1 MPAGIR
7 GFPLPKGNR
16 DADIRVRLFTML
28 IHDIL
33 GLEAD
38 ENIYFVE
45 ESYASLKNNTLS
57 LQYLENIQKDPE
69 ALISGIKDENN
80 NITGLVLFNPE
91 TDDTEKFRAIFTNL
105 VSSKPVPNESSRR
118 FSSIAKN
125 LKLNKL
131 FNATSTE
138 FNNAI
143 IEYYSFQ
150 LVNRQLCENC
160 HIKKEPYEMVY
171 IESRN
176 AKLKGLLEKYRL
188 KGDILEICCGNGM
201 STLPLHRMGYNP
213 LATDYDKCQICQG
226 LEHNVL
232 DPKRTIVLDAT
243 RLSEFFAENT
253 FDTVVGFMLGTI
265 YPFNK
270 AIWEKMMVEAVRVM
284 KPEGM
289 ILLTVNKK
297 EEMEILKVAL
307 EKNRITGELIDNT
320 DEKGIYDQW
329 VYVGN
334 KEIYAAR

>member
-1 MPAGIR
+1 
-7 GFPLPKGNR
+7 
-16 DADIRVRLFTML
+16 ML

-33 GLEAD
+33 DLPAND
-38 ENIYFVE
+38 NIYFVE

-57 LQYLENIQKDPE
+57 LQYLENIRKDPE

-91 TDDTEKFRAIFTNL
+91 TDENEKFWAIFTKL
-105 VSSKPVPNESSRR
+105 VSSKPAPNESSMR

-125 LKLNKL
+125 LKLNKV
-131 FNATSTE
+131 FNATFTE
-138 FNNAI
+138 FNDAI
-143 IEYYSFQ
+143 IEYYSLA

-176 AKLKGLLEKYRL
+176 AKLEGLLDKYKL
-188 KGDILEICCGNGM
+188 QGELLEICCGNGM
-201 STLPLHRMGYNP
+201 STLPLHKMGYNP
-213 LATDYDKCQICQG
+213 LAIDYDKCQICQG
-226 LEHNVL
+226 LEHDVL

-243 RLSEFFAENT
+243 RLSFFFGENT
-253 FDTVVGFMLGTI
+253 FDTIVGFMLGTI

-270 AIWEKMMVEAVRVM
+270 AIWERMMIEAVRVM
-284 KPEGM
+284 KPGGM

-297 EEMEILKVAL
+297 EEMEILKVIL
-307 EKNRITGELIDNT
+307 EKNRISGELIDNT

-329 VYVGN
+329 VYAGN
-334 KEIYAAR
+334 K